1 MARNSSRKAKGKIVR
16 RLGVN
21 VFGNPKYT
29 RLLEKRPNAP
39 GMHVRR
45 RGRLS
50 DYGVQLVEKQKLRF
64 HYGLSEH
71 QFRSVFTKAKHMTG
85 ITGDNMMVLLER
97 RLDNVAYQLGFA
109 ATRAQARQVARH
121 GHLKING
128 RKAATPSQLVQAGDV
143 ITVKDRASS
152 RTMIHEALEANHREL
167 PGWLTL
173 DEKALEA
180 NVSRLPEQNDIE
192 TAADVQLIVEFYS
205 K

>member
-1 MARNSSRKAKGKIVR
+1 MARNSNRKAKGKIVR

-21 VFGNPKYT
+21 VFGNPKYE

-50 DYGVQLVEKQKLRF
+50 DYGTQLVEKQKLRF
-64 HYGLSEH
+64 HYGLTEH
-71 QFRSVFTKAKHMTG
+71 QFRSVFTKAKNMTG
-85 ITGDNMMVLLER
+85 ITGDNMLILLER
-97 RLDNVAYQLGFA
+97 RLDNVVYRMGMA

-128 RKAATPSQLVQAGDV
+128 RKAQSPSQLLSEGDK
-143 ITVKDRASS
+143 ISVKDRQSS
-152 RTMIHEALEANHREL
+152 RTMIHEALEVNHREV
-167 PGWLTL
+167 PGWLAV
-173 DEKALEA
+173 DEKALEGLVA
-180 NVSRLPEQNDIE
+180 RLPERGDIP
-192 TAADVQLIVEFYS
+192 TVADEQLIVEFYS